1 MEVRQNTYAE
11 LYNELITQLLEHPEY
26 VNSPRDQKVNE
37 ITNVTMHLTN
47 PLSNMFKN
55 AARDIPKKYL
65 AAELLWYF
73 SGRNDLTF
81 IQKYASFWSK
91 ITNEDGSLNSAYGN
105 LIFNKRDN
113 GDNESQWKWAYD
125 SLVKDKDT
133 RQALVH
139 FNRPEHQFRGNKDFV
154 CTLNGMFLIR
164 DNKLH
169 FSTIMRSNDV
179 YFGLTF
185 DLPFFTLLQQQMY
198 RHLKSVYPEL
208 ELGTYSQ
215 FDVSLHAYERNFK
228 TLTNMMENKFEED
241 NTPELDIDMV
251 TENGDMTEELASLLI
266 AVEEKQDFTS
276 DSKFLN
282 WLFSNVS

>member
-1 MEVRQNTYAE
+1 MEARENTYAE
-11 LYNELITQLLEHPEY
+11 LYRELITQLLGYPEY

-91 ITNEDGSLNSAYGN
+91 ITNEDDTLNSAYGN

-113 GDNESQWKWAYD
+113 GDDESQWKWAYD

-133 RQALVH
+133 RQALIH

-198 RHLKSVYPEL
+198 RHLKPVYPEL
-208 ELGTYSQ
+208 ELGTYTQ

-228 TLTNMMENKFEED
+228 TLKSMLENDFEED

-251 TENGDMTEELASLLI
+251 TEEGEMTEEVASLLI

-282 WLFSNVS
+282 WLFGNVS